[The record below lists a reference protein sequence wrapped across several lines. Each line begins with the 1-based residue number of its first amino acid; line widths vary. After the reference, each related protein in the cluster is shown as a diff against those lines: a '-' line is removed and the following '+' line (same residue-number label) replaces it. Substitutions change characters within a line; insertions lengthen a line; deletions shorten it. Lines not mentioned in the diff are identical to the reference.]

1 MKKIAVLVSVLAACS
16 FAACNY
22 DTGECYLRDE
32 VADGAGGG
40 IITQPGAGGFGDVP
54 PEPQNASDFGDP
66 CSSRTAECTVTWA
79 ADSDVCEGRGPGNCT
94 TLFQCQHATLADA
107 KAHCEKA
114 YGVGAGSGALSC
126 DPCVWAASTA
136 ADCKERCKKQCDKI
150 HDRCHEDC
158 NKYDPTM
165 RCHAE
170 CNEEYSKC
178 LLECEKDCK

>member
-1 MKKIAVLVSVLAACS
+1 MKKIAVSISVLAACS
-16 FAACNY
+16 FVACNY

-32 VADGAGGG
+32 VANGAGGG
-40 IITQPGAGGFGDVP
+40 IITQPGVGGFGDVP

-94 TLFQCQHATLADA
+94 TQFQCPHATLADA

-126 DPCVWAASTA
+126 DPCQWAASATN
-136 ADCKERCKKQCDKI
+136 DPVEECKKRCDK
-150 HDRCHEDC
+150 ENLDC
-158 NKYDPTM
+158 VAGCPKGDKSCM
-165 RCHAE
+165 DE
-170 CNEEYSKC
+170 CNQKNGKC
-178 LLECEKDCK
+178 LKACEGK